1 MAATF
6 ELQAEQPM
14 EFAEPGRGPVTL
26 LHFTPLCTDD
36 FVPPSYGCMETY
48 TSTATGCGGDMPTQ
62 QGPPVSTAELL
73 DTGTAQMNCCLP
85 YNYVGTNSC
94 EVYNGLAMDQNSPY
108 CSEPVPPPYN
118 AEFGV
123 LVSDMSVGPPPVRL
137 PRLEPPMTIDTKIS
151 TKDNY
156 SSSPG
161 SRGSSFYTGPH
172 SHSTPHSP
180 MSIGDPSQRKQ
191 IAGFNKT
198 FTYPKRTPKTSSRNM
213 IVRSSS
219 PMFPDQ
225 STPLSNLKRQ
235 PSVSSITSNRSA
247 DQISTFSIST
257 NSSLP
262 TSNCESN
269 SPSVNSVNSPRFEFS
284 LANNLSP
291 QSSESRC
298 GSRSCLEVEV
308 PPKYA
313 RRISDLDKKILK
325 LQAERSR
332 LLEKV
337 YQSDSGSSGLM
348 EDSRFPDMNAW
359 LFSEKIPEMGR
370 AHLYIF
376 PLGIHE
382 LDDPLY
388 DEASKLLRE
397 VGGLYLDLQT
407 SINIM
412 RQICCKGMFIPAEIS
427 TCFAYINSLL
437 HENRNLKLSNVDGVY
452 SIQLETDQ
460 VMPEEVLLTEFTEA
474 LTAAN
479 QVLKCAQRIT
489 LSYTN
494 VHMQLQKLR
503 QIAVGKLET
512 WNTTYQKSVEI
523 VDREKRTQIK
533 AILEGN
539 CTTMASAERV
549 WPQYYQAATQTI
561 KTITECIHPSP
572 AM

>member
-1 MAATF
+1 
-6 ELQAEQPM
+6 M

-36 FVPPSYGCMETY
+36 FVPTSYGCMDTY
-48 TSTATGCGGDMPTQ
+48 SSPAATGCGGDMPT
-62 QGPPVSTAELL
+62 GPLAVSTAELL
-73 DTGTAQMNCCLP
+73 DTGTAQMNCSLP
-85 YNYVGTNSC
+85 YSYVGTNSC
-94 EVYNGLAMDQNSPY
+94 EVYNGLAMDQNPPY
-108 CSEPVPPPYN
+108 CESVPQGPPPYN
-118 AEFGV
+118 AAEFGV
-123 LVSDMSVGPPPVRL
+123 LVSDMSSVGPPPVRL
-137 PRLEPPMTIDTKIS
+137 PRLEPPMTIDTTIS
-151 TKDNY
+151 TNDNY

-180 MSIGDPSQRKQ
+180 MNLGDQCQRKQ

-198 FTYPKRTPKTSSRNM
+198 YTYPKRTPKSSSRNM
-213 IVRSSS
+213 IMRSSS

-225 STPLSNLKRQ
+225 STPLSNLQRQ
-235 PSVSSITSNRSA
+235 PSVSSITSVWSA
-247 DQISTFSIST
+247 DQISTYSIST
-257 NSSLP
+257 NS
-262 TSNCESN
+262 TSNCESAAN
-269 SPSVNSVNSPRFEFS
+269 SPSVNSINSPRFEFA
-284 LANNLSP
+284 LANNPSP
-291 QSSESRC
+291 QSSTTVESRC

-308 PPKYA
+308 PAKYS
-313 RRISDLDKKILK
+313 RRISDIDKKILK
-325 LQAERSR
+325 LQADRSK

-337 YQSDSGSSGLM
+337 YQSDVGLA
-348 EDSRFPDMNAW
+348 EDSRGPDGMHAW
-359 LFSEKIPEMGR
+359 LFNEKMPMGR

-407 SINIM
+407 SISIM
-412 RQICCKGMFIPAEIS
+412 RRICCKGMFIPAEIS

-437 HENRNLKLSNVDGVY
+437 HEHRNLKLSNVDGVY
-452 SIQLETDQ
+452 SVTLESDQ
-460 VMPEEVLLTEFTEA
+460 VTSEEILPTEFTEA

-479 QVLKCAQRIT
+479 QVLKCAQQIT
-489 LSYTN
+489 LSHSS
-494 VHMQLQKLR
+494 VLVQLQKLR

-512 WNTTYQKSVEI
+512 WNTTYQKLVEI

-549 WPQYYQAATQTI
+549 WSQYYQAATQTI
-561 KTITECIHPSP
+561 KTITECIHPTL
-572 AM
+572 AI

>member
-1 MAATF
+1 
-6 ELQAEQPM
+6 M

-26 LHFTPLCTDD
+26 LHFTPICTDD
-36 FVPPSYGCMETY
+36 FVPTSYGCVETY

-62 QGPPVSTAELL
+62 QQGPPVSAAELL
-73 DTGTAQMNCCLP
+73 DTGTAQMNCSLP

-94 EVYNGLAMDQNSPY
+94 EVYNGLAMDQNPPY
-108 CSEPVPPPYN
+108 CEPVPAAAPPYN

-123 LVSDMSVGPPPVRL
+123 LIPDMSVGPPPVRL
-137 PRLEPPMTIDTKIS
+137 PRLEPPMNIDTKGN

-161 SRGSSFYTGPH
+161 SRGSSFYSGSH

-180 MSIGDPSQRKQ
+180 MSIGDPCQRKQ
-191 IAGFNKT
+191 VAGFNKT
-198 FTYPKRTPKTSSRNM
+198 YTYPKRTPKSSSSRNVIM
-213 IVRSSS
+213 RSSS

-235 PSVSSITSNRSA
+235 PSVTSITSNRSA
-247 DQISTFSIST
+247 DQISTFSVST

-262 TSNCESN
+262 TSNGESTAN
-269 SPSVNSVNSPRFEFS
+269 SPSMNSINSPRFEFS
-284 LANNLSP
+284 LANNSP
-291 QSSESRC
+291 QSNTNVESRC

-308 PPKYA
+308 PSKYA
-313 RRISDLDKKILK
+313 RRISDIDKKMLK

-337 YQSDSGSSGLM
+337 YQSDSSSSGLM
-348 EDSRFPDMNAW
+348 EDSRYPDNAW
-359 LFSEKIPEMGR
+359 LFGEKVPEMGR

-412 RQICCKGMFIPAEIS
+412 RQICCKGMFIPPEIS
-427 TCFAYINSLL
+427 TCFVYINSLL
-437 HENRNLKLSNVDGVY
+437 HEHRNLKLSNANGVY
-452 SIQLETDQ
+452 SVQLETDQ
-460 VMPEEVLLTEFTEA
+460 LMPEEVLPMEFTEA

-489 LSYTN
+489 LSYN
-494 VHMQLQKLR
+494 SVHMQLQKLR

-561 KTITECIHPSP
+561 KTITECIHPTP
-572 AM
+572 AI